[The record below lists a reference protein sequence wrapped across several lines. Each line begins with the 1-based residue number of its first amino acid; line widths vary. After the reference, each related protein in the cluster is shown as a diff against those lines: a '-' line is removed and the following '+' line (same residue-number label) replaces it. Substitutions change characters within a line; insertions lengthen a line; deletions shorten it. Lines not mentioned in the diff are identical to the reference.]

1 MADRTGTPERSGR
14 GGGPGWASRMMV
26 RARVVPAAQV
36 QMTPEECA
44 VRLTA
49 LGEDGE
55 AARRLDEAADRAM
68 LEVASLSR
76 LTEPLAV
83 DYLERLRRPLPALTP
98 EMGVQIV
105 GRSYLAHMA
114 VEEDPEV
121 YLAGD
126 VPVLGTLPPAR
137 NGYAPNDLL
146 NRVVKVSRRSFEPVC
161 AVPERVW
168 EGFVLRLTTRAHQ
181 MPSDTDEPV
190 AIAAVEGLARFGWV
204 LRQVDIH
211 YGTQPE
217 RRRAV

>member
-1 MADRTGTPERSGR
+1 
-14 GGGPGWASRMMV
+14 MMV
-26 RARVVPAAQV
+26 RARVIPATQETLTREV
-36 QMTPEECA
+36 CTL
-44 VRLTA
+44 RLA
-49 LGEDGE
+49 AMGGEG
-55 AARRLDEAADRAM
+55 AAAGRLDEAADRAM
-68 LEVASLSR
+68 LDVASLSR

-83 DYLERLRRPLPALTP
+83 DYLERLRRPLPALSP

-105 GRSYLAHMA
+105 GRSYLAHLA

-121 YLAGD
+121 YLAED

-161 AVPERVW
+161 AVSERVW
-168 EGFVLRLTTRAHQ
+168 EGFVLALTTRAHQ
-181 MPSDTDEPV
+181 MPRDTEEPV
-190 AIAAVEGLARFGWV
+190 AIAAVDGLARFGWV

-217 RRRAV
+217 RRRAL